1 MPNRYSGKVFSK
13 VGTMFSLRPMT
24 LSDLPLVAA
33 IDALAFAAL
42 PRTLRHL
49 EACLQLNP
57 QGCFVATLP
66 QDEVVGYGFSRR
78 WGRVGWIGV
87 LGVRPD
93 QQGRGA
99 GKALVQQ
106 ITQHLQSAGCDII
119 GLATEA
125 DRPED
130 VGIYIHLGFVPDPP
144 TLELAK
150 AITPVAI
157 PPSPESAASFVRID
171 QVDFKAGLQ
180 AVADLSQAAR
190 DGLDYR
196 PEVQSATTYGWGD
209 TLLFGWPQPWA
220 FAIVRTESIRA
231 DEPDRVLAI
240 VALVMPDQ
248 GRSRLS
254 QVLLA
259 LEQLARQDHFSRL
272 TIAVNASDP
281 EAVQITANCGFRVEQ
296 VEIRM
301 TLGRLLEPS
310 QGVDLS
316 HWMM

>member
-1 MPNRYSGKVFSK
+1 
-13 VGTMFSLRPMT
+13 MFSLRLMT
-24 LSDLPLVAA
+24 PSDLPLVAA

-66 QDEVVGYGFSRR
+66 QDEVMGYGFSRR
-78 WGRVGWIGV
+78 WGQVGWIGV

-93 QQGRGA
+93 QQGRGV

-125 DRPED
+125 NRPED

-150 AITPVAI
+150 AIAPAFSSPPPE
-157 PPSPESAASFVRID
+157 PPSFVPIS
-171 QVDFKAGLQ
+171 QVDFEAGLQ
-180 AVADLSQAAR
+180 AVLHLSQTAR

-196 PEVQSATTYGWGD
+196 PEVENAATYGWGD

-231 DEPDRVLAI
+231 DAVDRVLEI
-240 VALVMPDQ
+240 VALVMPGQ
-248 GRSRLS
+248 EQSRLPE
-254 QVLLA
+254 VLLA
-259 LEQLARQDHFSRL
+259 LEQLARQDDFIRI
-272 TIAVNASDP
+272 TIAVNASDS
-281 EAVQITANCGFRVEQ
+281 EAVQITAGCGFRVQQ
-296 VEIRM
+296 VVIRM